1 MNALVKEIWFKPWK
15 WKATFL
21 RLTSAER
28 ELQNARHLS
37 KELEH
42 TIATFRAENEGLRR
56 DNERLKTELQ
66 IVLNTIRVTHN
77 LDRRAPKLLLRR

>member
-1 MNALVKEIWFKPWK
+1 MNALIKEIWFKPWK
-15 WKATFL
+15 WKSTFQ

-28 ELQNARHLS
+28 ELQEARRLS

-42 TIATFRAENEGLRR
+42 TIATFHAENQGLRR
-56 DNERLKTELQ
+56 DNEKLKTELQ
-66 IVLNTIRVTHN
+66 IVLNTIRVTNN